1 MERFKAGKADAQVQL
16 TLTAEKSAHDVTMM
30 ALIDTQGTNASLH
43 DELADKTEML
53 AAATS
58 KVAFLNKR
66 LLATKYAQ
74 VQLARQR
81 IQKLRTPRAHT
92 MAEAEATIIA
102 AEVVDAR
109 LTLDR

>member
-81 IQKLRTPRAHT
+81 IQKICAHH
-92 MAEAEATIIA
+92 E
-102 AEVVDAR
+102 
-109 LTLDR
+109 LTRWQRQKRP